1 MLLKKESFKIFQ
13 ELISRQGQSTVT
25 ELKTVLNQMMTNN
38 VKTKYAG

>member
-13 ELISRQGQSTVT
+13 ELISQQGQSTVT